1 MRDDVAIMF
10 LNDAKYAFHSSAE
23 QQALQKKDLASR
35 KRVQQGTHSR
45 WSRHIQKLGGTPQM
59 WTLLSFTGRFDV
71 AFLENAIARGAKEP
85 PTMPGE
91 RTEQQKQQVR
101 DAQMGRARLRRG
113 AMLERLQ
120 ERLSQGSEA
129 KGKGKRKAMPLNPK
143 QLRVLQEYQSGE
155 LRRQANKLTMISGH
169 GRLKKEDHS
178 FVDIGGSTGGFVR
191 TVLDDWEPPDLA
203 DF

>member
-1 MRDDVAIMF
+1 M
-10 LNDAKYAFHSSAE
+10 
-23 QQALQKKDLASR
+23 
-35 KRVQQGTHSR
+35 
-45 WSRHIQKLGGTPQM
+45 QKLGGTPQM
-59 WTLLSFTGRFDV
+59 WTLLSFTGRVDV
-71 AFLENAIARGAKEP
+71 AFLERAIERGAKGP
-85 PTMPGE
+85 PSMPSE
-91 RTEQQKQQVR
+91 RTEQQKKKVR
-101 DAQMGRARLRRG
+101 DAQMGRYMLRRG

-120 ERLSQGSEA
+120 ERLSQGNEA
-129 KGKGKRKAMPLNPK
+129 KGKGKRNAMPLNPQ

-191 TVLDDWEPPDLA
+191 TVLDDWEPFTSGDLV

>member
-1 MRDDVAIMF
+1 
-10 LNDAKYAFHSSAE
+10 
-23 QQALQKKDLASR
+23 
-35 KRVQQGTHSR
+35 
-45 WSRHIQKLGGTPQM
+45 
-59 WTLLSFTGRFDV
+59 
-71 AFLENAIARGAKEP
+71 
-85 PTMPGE
+85 MPGE
-91 RTEQQKQQVR
+91 RTEEQKQQTR

-120 ERLSQGSEA
+120 ERLSQGNEA
-129 KGKGKRKAMPLNPK
+129 KGKGKRKARPLNPK

-169 GRLKKEDHS
+169 GRLKKEDQS

-191 TVLDDWEPPDLA
+191 TVLDDWEPPDTA